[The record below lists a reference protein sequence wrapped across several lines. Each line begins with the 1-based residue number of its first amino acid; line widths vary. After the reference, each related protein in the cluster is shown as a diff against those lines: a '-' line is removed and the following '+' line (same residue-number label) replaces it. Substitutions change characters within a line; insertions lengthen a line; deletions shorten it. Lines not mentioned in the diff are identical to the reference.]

1 MMSKAKRL
9 AYIAEAKRMR
19 EAGEKPSE
27 EFRKLAIQVI
37 ADEAMEKLLL
47 PENRDFLIALGT
59 STPKHRA
66 ARRR

>member
-19 EAGEKPSE
+19 AAGEKPSE

-37 ADEAMEKLLL
+37 ADEAMDKLRL
-47 PENRDFLIALGT
+47 PENRDLLIALGAP
-59 STPKHRA
+59 TPRHRT
-66 ARRR
+66 ARKR